1 MRLFIDLDS
10 RGLIVG
16 PAITQPVPGL
26 SLTRGDTLPLEIQFV
41 RDGAIEELPGGATG
55 KIGIKLNYASTDFLA
70 YVGAWTQ
77 SGSGATAVYK
87 ASLSLNT
94 AAIEAEFAANPAD
107 IPALFEVEWTVSG
120 TLTSL
125 APTTATIANAVIRG
139 GEGDPIANAT
149 PSAFRLMSTG
159 SGAVYEITL
168 DDAGVPLSTLIAGAT
183 VAPTA
188 IPLRSTGG
196 IPYSLFVDDGGV
208 LRTTAA

>member
-10 RGLIVG
+10 RRLIVS
-16 PAITQPVPGL
+16 PALTQSFDRL
-26 SLTRGDTLPLEIQFV
+26 DLTRGDTLPLEIQFV
-41 RDGAIEELPGGATG
+41 RDGAVEELTGATG
-55 KIGIKLNYASTDFLA
+55 KIGLKLTYASTDFLA
-70 YVGAWTQ
+70 YVGSWTQ

-94 AAIEAEFAANPAD
+94 AAIEAEFAANPES
-107 IPALFEVEWTVSG
+107 ISALFEVEWTVSG
-120 TLTSL
+120 TITSL

-159 SGAVYEITL
+159 NGSVWEFTP
-168 DDAGVPLSTLIAGAT
+168 DDFGVLQGTLIAGAT

-196 IPYSLFVDDGGV
+196 IPYTLTVTDSGV
-208 LRTTAA
+208 LQTTAA